1 MLLELKHINK
11 AYAQQQVL
19 RGLNL
24 NLEYGEHI
32 AITGPSGSGKSTLLK
47 ILAGIEQ
54 KDSGDILIEGHSMSD
69 FTLQQVDD
77 YRRRQIGIVF
87 QQHYL
92 LPQCTALENVLLP
105 TLCLP
110 QRRPAEELER
120 AKYFLDKA
128 QVMHCASKFPAQM
141 SGGECQRVAVC
152 RALINE
158 PQILLAD
165 EPTGSLDHQNAL
177 ELLDLFRSLTDRQM
191 ALIMV
196 THWPQA
202 AAAMSRHYEL
212 REGVLL

>member
-11 AYAQQQVL
+11 AYAQQEVL
-19 RGLNL
+19 RGLDL
-24 NLEYGEHI
+24 SLERGEHI

-54 KDSGDILIEGHSMSD
+54 ADAGDILIEGQPLSG
-69 FTLQQVDD
+69 FTPQQMDD
-77 YRRRQIGIVF
+77 YRRRRIGIVF

-110 QRRPAEELER
+110 QRHPAEELER

-158 PQILLAD
+158 PQLLLAD

-212 REGVLL
+212 QEGRFL